1 MEKHGLLFT
10 LRRNWHYGLALV
22 FSGYRRYWNST
33 EQIMPNSIFAQ
44 CLRVLLPLS
53 GAVAAIHM
61 LHSLTLDRIIQ
72 YIEVPFHSPQIP
84 VALDGYRIAF
94 VTDTHGIS
102 ERRLNGVANHLNNG
116 KIDLLLLGGDFH
128 HNIERAR
135 RTVEILS
142 KIQTTDG
149 IYGVE
154 GNHDTRADLFP
165 VMNAHGITP
174 LFNSGVHV
182 RDNFFLAGTADI
194 KTFWPATASISD
206 AIKSAMPDD
215 FVLLLTH
222 NADITMRQPTTGIDL
237 ILSGHTHGG
246 HVSFF
251 GLWAPALTLSR
262 AVTHYGQRF
271 MSGWAKSRDG
281 IPVYVSHGVGGY
293 FPRVFARPQVIIV
306 TLRHQG

>member
-1 MEKHGLLFT
+1 
-10 LRRNWHYGLALV
+10 
-22 FSGYRRYWNST
+22 
-33 EQIMPNSIFAQ
+33 MPNSIFAQ

-53 GAVAAIHM
+53 GAVVAIHV
-61 LHSLTLDRIIQ
+61 LHSLTLDRITQ
-72 YIEVPFHSPQIP
+72 YVEVPFRSPQVP
-84 VALDGYRIAF
+84 VALNGYRIAF

-102 ERRLNGVANHLNNG
+102 ERRLNSVASRLDNG

-128 HNIERAR
+128 HDIERVR

-142 KIQTTDG
+142 RIKTTDG

-154 GNHDTRADLFP
+154 GNHDTHADLFP

-174 LFNSGVHV
+174 LFNSGVHI
-182 RDNFFLAGTADI
+182 RNNFFLAGTADI
-194 KTFWPATASISD
+194 KTFPPAASI
-206 AIKSAMPDD
+206 AEATENATPDD

-246 HVSFF
+246 HVRFF

-271 MSGWAKSRDG
+271 MSCWAKSRDG
-281 IPVYVSHGVGGY
+281 VPVYVSHGVGGY
-293 FPRVFARPQVIIV
+293 FPRVFARPQVIIL
-306 TLRHQG
+306 TLLHQGSGYSP